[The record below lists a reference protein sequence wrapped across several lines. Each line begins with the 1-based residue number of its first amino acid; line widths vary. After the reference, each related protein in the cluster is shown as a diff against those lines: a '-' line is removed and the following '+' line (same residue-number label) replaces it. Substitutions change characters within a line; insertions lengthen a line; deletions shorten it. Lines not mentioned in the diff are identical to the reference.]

1 MNDQTVSA
9 EGMSGAAPNAEA
21 VAAGAAAKPARRAP
35 RPRPAAIILTA
46 PAVER
51 VKALLEKRGKPS
63 VGIRIGVRTK
73 GCSGL
78 SYTIEYADQ
87 KGPADEVVEQD
98 GVTVL
103 IDPKATMFI
112 LGTEMDYVEEKM
124 QTGFVFRNPNEKGRC
139 GCGESFHV

>member
-1 MNDQTVSA
+1 MNDQAINTT
-9 EGMSGAAPNAEA
+9 APNAEA
-21 VAAGAAAKPARRAP
+21 VAASAAAKPRRAP
-35 RPRPAAIILTA
+35 RARPQAITLTA
-46 PAVER
+46 TAVER
-51 VKALLEKRGKPS
+51 VRALLEKRGKPS

-78 SYTIEYADQ
+78 SYTIEYADA
-87 KGPADEVVEQD
+87 KGPADDVVEQD

-112 LGTEMDYVEEKM
+112 LGTEMDYVEEKL
-124 QTGFVFRNPNEKGRC
+124 QTGFTFRNPNEKGRC

>member
-1 MNDQTVSA
+1 MNDQAISTT
-9 EGMSGAAPNAEA
+9 APNTEA
-21 VAAGAAAKPARRAP
+21 AAAGVKPKRAP
-35 RPRPAAIILTA
+35 RPRPAAITLTA
-46 PAVER
+46 SAVER
-51 VKALLEKRGKPS
+51 VRALLDKRGKPS

-78 SYTIEYADQ
+78 SYTIEYADA
-87 KGPADEVVEQD
+87 KGPADDVVEQD

-112 LGTEMDYVEEKM
+112 LGTEMDYVEEKL
-124 QTGFVFRNPNEKGRC
+124 QTGFTFRNPNEKGRC